1 MKNSNK
7 WVLAA
12 LLVLLASLAAYN
24 MGLRAEYRR
33 GTYKDPLRDT
43 TALAFQDFSEVD
55 VQAATA
61 MNVKIVAGPYG
72 VHVGNDAAQYV
83 RISQQG
89 PRLVV
94 ALAFPGRAEYLG
106 RGTVVAIACPQLKR
120 LTTSAVYLEQ
130 GQLFTAKEDG
140 GGYAVQMQGFG
151 QDSLVLRQD
160 YASRIELT
168 GNRLGY
174 LRAEAGLSPGSR
186 SVLRIAPDNRIGA
199 ATLGLRHRSELVLES
214 AIPRLRYQFAD
225 SAKATFVGAALGQL
239 RH

>member
-7 WVLAA
+7 WLLAA

-43 TALAFQDFSEVD
+43 TALAFQDFSEID
-55 VQAATA
+55 VQAAA

-72 VHVGNDAAQYV
+72 VHVGNDAVRYV

-106 RGTVVAIACPQLKR
+106 RGTVVAIACPRLKR

-130 GQLFTAKEDG
+130 GQPFTAKEDG
-140 GGYAVQMQGFG
+140 GGYAVRVQGFG
-151 QDSLVLRQD
+151 QDSLALRQD
-160 YASRIELT
+160 YASRVELT

-174 LRAEAGLSPGSR
+174 PRADAGRSPGSR

-239 RH
+239 RP